1 MRIGLMLVTVTVAV
15 SSFGQGLMPRR
26 TLGRQASS
34 SSAQGFKE
42 KYHPEGTNEFCRTF
56 EQETNFRTRERTRTL
71 WRARFL
77 QENPS
82 GKNRFQRSSDEEYE
96 YEEAFDLDTFL
107 GFELGK
113 DIGETKTVKLAKPY
127 RLFDLANLQTT
138 AKGRLYKITL
148 EKSFKDA
155 SFASLS
161 NEIQKLVANIES
173 AYKVPMSRARGWD
186 SMLGYYSFG
195 FFNGRRG
202 LLGGGPNPRGA
213 FEVSGNYDLETGF
226 GSIRMGV
233 CKPKM
238 YDADREQS
246 EAERRAELES
256 KQRDVSLPDDAGAEL
271 LTSKVA
277 NVSVTSADDQKAAR
291 EAERQAQAER
301 EKAQRVAK
309 RAEQRQQLLAIQEEL
324 KRVREAKVLAARGDG
339 GGLLELLAQY
349 KDEAAKRQKE
359 YSDLANLS
367 AEAAKMSQGAKALY
381 EADLE
386 EAKVKAESALK
397 SQKELE
403 AKLTPEKIAEEK
415 RRLAEEAARKAQ
427 DAKDK
432 AEYDE
437 FKRKFKVERPS
448 RGMTLEAR
456 RMTSEAE

>member
-15 SSFGQGLMPRR
+15 SSFGQGLVPRR
-26 TLGRQASS
+26 ALGRPVPVQSS
-34 SSAQGFKE
+34 ISAQEFKE
-42 KYHPEGTNEFCRTF
+42 KYPEGTNEFGRTF
-56 EQETNFRTRERTRTL
+56 EQETNFRTQERTRTL

-82 GKNRFQRSSDEEYE
+82 GKNRFQRSADEEYE
-96 YEEAFDLDTFL
+96 FEEAFDLDTFL

-148 EKSFKDA
+148 ERSFKDA

-202 LLGGGPNPRGA
+202 LLGGGPNPRVA

-256 KQRDVSLPDDAGAEL
+256 KQRDVSLPDDVGAEL

-301 EKAQRVAK
+301 EKAQREAE

-324 KRVREAKVLAARGDG
+324 KRVRMAKALAARGDG

-386 EAKVKAESALK
+386 EAKMKAESALK

-415 RRLAEEAARKAQ
+415 RRQAEEAARKAQ
-427 DAKDK
+427 EAKDK
-432 AEYDE
+432 AEYEE

-448 RGMTLEAR
+448 R
-456 RMTSEAE
+456 RMRSEAE

>member
-26 TLGRQASS
+26 TLGRQVSS
-34 SSAQGFKE
+34 ISAQEFKE
-42 KYHPEGTNEFCRTF
+42 KYPEGTNEFGRTF
-56 EQETNFRTRERTRTL
+56 EQETNFRTQERTRTL

-82 GKNRFQRSSDEEYE
+82 GKNRFQRSADEEYE
-96 YEEAFDLDTFL
+96 FEEAFDLDTFL

-173 AYKVPMSRARGWD
+173 AYKIPMSRARGWD

-202 LLGGGPNPRGA
+202 LLGGGPNPRVA

-277 NVSVTSADDQKAAR
+277 NFSVTSADDQKAAR

-301 EKAQRVAK
+301 EKAQREAE
-309 RAEQRQQLLAIQEEL
+309 RTEQRQQLLAIQEEL
-324 KRVREAKVLAARGDG
+324 KRVREAKALAARGDG

-432 AEYDE
+432 AEYEE
-437 FKRKFKVERPS
+437 FKRKFNVERHS
-448 RGMTLEAR
+448 RRMTLEAR